1 MLRDARA
8 DRSRRLAV
16 AGGVVLMHALLL
28 CAALLVRALPKDEP
42 VLETFVM
49 LPADLSSQSH
59 LDALAAQP
67 KHSDPQLQKLA
78 PALQDIKV
86 EQFDIE
92 VPVTEV
98 RVAPISASISPPAA
112 QVTAEADS
120 GLAGDAADSSGN
132 AGDGGGLVLLQRVM
146 PEYPAV
152 SARRGEEG
160 ITTVVLHIT
169 ESGRVDAVKVERSS
183 GSKYLD
189 KAAVEAFRRWR
200 FQALPPGSAPR
211 GKWLR
216 TAQRFVHYAFSYSRL
231 DADADKG
238 LYEEHLKPKPGQSEE
253 AAPGAR
259 GALLRFMAAVRSRNV
274 DDADERRRAALVE
287 LAAKLEKWGAV
298 KDVLFS
304 GLAGS
309 SQWVTVAARPERGR
323 ARRNVEV
330 SWNMFEV
337 QHERAISEWLIATD
351 RSGEVWAARAAEAR
365 E

>member
-1 MLRDARA
+1 
-8 DRSRRLAV
+8 LAV

-28 CAALLVRALPKDEP
+28 CAALLVRSLPKDEP
-42 VLETFVM
+42 VVESFVM
-49 LPADLSSQSH
+49 LPADLSTQPR

-67 KHSDPQLQKLA
+67 RQADPQLQKLA

-92 VPVTEV
+92 VPDTEV
-98 RVAPISASISPPAA
+98 RVAPILASISPPAA
-112 QVTAEADS
+112 PVTAEADS
-120 GLAGDAADSSGN
+120 GLAGNAADSSGN
-132 AGDGGGLVLLQRVM
+132 AGDGGGLVLLRRVM

-160 ITTVVLHIT
+160 ITTVLLHVT

-189 KAAVEAFRRWR
+189 QAAVEAFRGWR
-200 FQALPPGSAPR
+200 FQALAPGSAPG

-216 TAQRFVHYAFSYSRL
+216 TAQRFVTYPFTYSRL
-231 DADADKG
+231 DADADQG
-238 LYEEHLKPKPGQSEE
+238 LYEEHLKPKPGKMED

-259 GALLRFMAAVRSRNV
+259 EALIRFIEAVRSGTIQDVN
-274 DDADERRRAALVE
+274 EKQRAALTE
-287 LAAKLEKWGAV
+287 LAAKLQKWGAV
-298 KDVLFS
+298 KTVLFS

-309 SQWVTVAARPERGR
+309 SQWVNVSTRPERGS

-337 QHERAISEWLIATD
+337 QHERAVSEWLIATD
-351 RSGEVWAARAAEAR
+351 RAGGVWAARAAEAR

>member
-1 MLRDARA
+1 MLRDAGA

-16 AGGVVLMHALLL
+16 AGAVVLMHAVLL
-28 CAALLVRALPKDEP
+28 CAALLVRSIPKDDP
-42 VLETFVM
+42 VVETFVM
-49 LPADLSSQSH
+49 LPADLTSQPR
-59 LDALAAQP
+59 LDALAAPLKQ
-67 KHSDPQLQKLA
+67 SDPQLQKLA
-78 PALQDIKV
+78 PTLQDIKV

-92 VPVTEV
+92 VPDTEV
-98 RVAPISASISPPAA
+98 RDTSILASIAPPAA
-112 QVTAEADS
+112 AVTGEADS
-120 GLAGDAADSSGN
+120 GLAGIAADSSGN
-132 AGDGGGLVLLQRVM
+132 AGDGGGLVLLRRVM

-160 ITTVVLHIT
+160 VTTVLLHVT
-169 ESGRVDAVKVERSS
+169 ESGRVDAVRVERSS

-189 KAAVEAFRRWR
+189 KAAVEAFRGWR
-200 FQALPPGSAPR
+200 FQALAPGSAPN

-216 TAQRFVHYAFSYSRL
+216 TAQRFVTYPFTYSRL

-238 LYEEHLKPKPGQSEE
+238 LYEEHLKPKPGKAEE

-259 GALLRFMAAVRSRNV
+259 EALVRFIEAVRNQSIEEVNEKQRT
-274 DDADERRRAALVE
+274 ALTE
-287 LAAKLEKWGAV
+287 LAAKLQKWGAI
-298 KDVLFS
+298 KAVLFS

-309 SQWVTVAARPERGR
+309 SQWVSVWTRPERGN

-337 QHERAISEWLIATD
+337 QHEHAISEWLIATD
-351 RSGEVWAARAAEAR
+351 RAGDIWAARVAEAR